1 MGRLGS
7 EAAPSRRRPSS
18 VYAAAMTLPARNT
31 LAIIGAGP
39 VGLEALSAAIDAGFD
54 VHLFERGEPAAHPV
68 AWGHVSMFTPWRMN
82 LGSSSARRLAAA
94 GWTAPDANAL
104 PTGNELAERYLQP
117 LSQLPEMKSRIHSHS
132 RVVHV
137 SRRGLVKDDALD
149 ARARAE
155 HPFRLLVRDQGG
167 RENFIHAFAVIDAS
181 GVYGQP
187 NHAGDGG
194 IPARNE
200 LYLAPQMSYHIDDV
214 NGLRRE
220 RYAGK
225 RTIVIG
231 GGSGAATLVAGLVEL
246 AAQVPGT
253 AVTWITREPANVLYP
268 ELPDDPLAPRRAL
281 FAAARG
287 WIAGGEPSVRHLGGA
302 IVDGIQYNSAT
313 HRYTVSA
320 TCGELPAVEEADQV
334 TVNAGY
340 GPDTTVYRELQVDEC
355 PLTRGVRG
363 ISMAVRGAA
372 SQPGATADPA
382 LLAHPEPNFYIV
394 GHKSFGRSPN
404 FLLEQGYAQ
413 VSAVMAKL
421 GADLGVEAGS

>member
-1 MGRLGS
+1 
-7 EAAPSRRRPSS
+7 
-18 VYAAAMTLPARNT
+18 MTLPARNT

-39 VGLEALSAAIDAGFD
+39 IGLEALSAAIDAGFD

-82 LGSSSARRLAAA
+82 LGPSSVRRLAAS
-94 GWTAPDANAL
+94 GWTAPETNAL
-104 PTGNELAERYLQP
+104 PSGNELAERYLQP
-117 LSQLPEMKSRIHSHS
+117 LSHLPEMKSRIHSHS
-132 RVVHV
+132 RVVQI

-149 ARARAE
+149 ARTRAE

-231 GGSGAATLVAGLVEL
+231 GGTGAATLVAGLVEL

-253 AVTWITREPANVLYP
+253 AVTWITREPANVLYH
-268 ELPDDPLAPRRAL
+268 ESPDDPLAPRRAL
-281 FAAARG
+281 FTAARG
-287 WIAGGEPSVRHLGGA
+287 WIAGGEPNVRHLGGA

-313 HRYTVSA
+313 HRYTVA
-320 TCGELPAVEEADQV
+320 VTCGELPAVEEADQV

-355 PLTRGVRG
+355 PITRGVRG
-363 ISMAVRGAA
+363 ISAAVRGEA
-372 SQPGATADPA
+372 SAPDATADPA
-382 LLAHPEPNFYIV
+382 GLTHPEPNFFIV

-413 VSAVMAKL
+413 VGVVMAKL
-421 GADLGVEAGS
+421 GADLGVPAGS